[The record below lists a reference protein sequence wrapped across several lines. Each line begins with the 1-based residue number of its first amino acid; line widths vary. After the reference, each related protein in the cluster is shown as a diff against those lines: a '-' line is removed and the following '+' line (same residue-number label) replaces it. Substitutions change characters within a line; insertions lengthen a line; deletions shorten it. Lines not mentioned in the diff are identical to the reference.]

1 MQPTLP
7 RDFAGQFVLGTGP
20 VSLPGQVREDR
31 IGDLCLV
38 RASDIRLVR
47 VRDGAGTEIGALLGT
62 PIDYRKGSIP
72 AEGLD
77 LPATLGDDPDGFVE
91 DHVFAL
97 GGSFI
102 FILSTPD
109 HRRVYLDACGS
120 MSAVYEP
127 ETGRVAA
134 TAPALLDAQ
143 SVQSRFRGALY
154 ERLGVRREGWF
165 PAGLTAHTGITRLMP
180 NFYLDLDTFS
190 TTRHWPL
197 APVAEAADPG
207 AMCAAIMDSS
217 RAILDLVYR
226 ESPVFTALTAGNET
240 RMMLAASRDRLE
252 DTTFVTVEVKDPPL
266 DRDRARELVARFGLR
281 HRMLPIVLADEAG
294 ANDWHARNGQCM
306 GGPNMTSFPTVQ
318 ALGRD
323 IWFVGGL
330 GGEIGRGFFWR
341 STDTAETEIT
351 AEGICARFGMPS
363 APEVTEAVA
372 AWLPSV
378 AGFDAFQTL
387 DLAYLELRMGCWG
400 FATSYCNPGRITIHP
415 LISRESF
422 TAMLA
427 LPPDWRRMEGKSNKM
442 ILTAIRHAWPD
453 VLDLP
458 ISTYGDYR
466 DQMYLLRK
474 GIKRPYL
481 IAKKLRKMFG

>member
-1 MQPTLP
+1 MQPILP
-7 RDFAGQFVLGTGP
+7 QDFAGQFVLGTGP
-20 VSLPGQVREDR
+20 VSLPGQVAEDR
-31 IGDLCLV
+31 IGDLYLV
-38 RASDIRLVR
+38 RGSDLPLIRVH
-47 VRDGAGTEIGALLGT
+47 DGSGAAIGALLGT
-62 PIDYRKGSIP
+62 PIDYRGGVIP
-72 AEGLD
+72 ADRLD
-77 LPATLGDDPDGFVE
+77 LPAPLGDDPDGFAE
-91 DHVFAL
+91 THIFAL

-102 FILSTPD
+102 FILATGD
-109 HRRVYLDACGS
+109 HKRVYLDACGS
-120 MSAVYEP
+120 LSAVYEP
-127 ETGRVAA
+127 ATGRVAA

-143 SVQSRFRGALY
+143 SVRERFRAGLY
-154 ERLGVRREGWF
+154 DRLGVRREGWF
-165 PAGLTAHTGITRLMP
+165 PAGLTAHEGITRLMP
-180 NFYLDLDTFS
+180 NFYLDLDGF
-190 TTRHWPL
+190 TTRRHWPL
-197 APVAEAADPG
+197 APIATDPDPQ

-217 RAILDLVYR
+217 TAILGLVYR
-226 ESPVFTALTAGNET
+226 QSPVFTALTAGNET
-240 RMMLAASRDRLE
+240 RMMLAASRDHL
-252 DTTFVTVEVKDPPL
+252 DATTFATVEVKDPPL
-266 DRDRARELVARFGLR
+266 DRDRARELVKRFGLR
-281 HRMLPIVLADEAG
+281 HRMLPILLANEAG

-341 STDTAETEIT
+341 PSDTADTEIT

-400 FATSYCNPGRITIHP
+400 FATSYCNPGRITVHP

-422 TAMLA
+422 TAMLS
-427 LPPDWRRMEGKSNKM
+427 LPPDWRRMEGKSNRM
-442 ILTAIRHAWPD
+442 ILTCIRHAWPE
-453 VLDLP
+453 VLELP

-481 IAKKLRKMFG
+481 VAKKLRKMFG